1 MREIVVK
8 SCILFLSQEAA
19 LLEIILSICIC
30 TVVWRKENAKPTLQE
45 GVLLSEEPG
54 RANVQFDANTYYS
67 SLPKSTTIQRLRLEI
82 CNLCL

>member
-30 TVVWRKENAKPTLQE
+30 TVVWGKENAKPTLQE
-45 GVLLSEEPG
+45 VIVGQTPHIVPAMEGWLGQKPTDRITRIEEFK
-54 RANVQFDANTYYS
+54 R
-67 SLPKSTTIQRLRLEI
+67 
-82 CNLCL
+82 

>member
-30 TVVWRKENAKPTLQE
+30 TVVCGKENAKPTLQE
-45 GVLLSEEPG
+45 VIRGQTPHIIPEMESWLIQELLGHTPMTDD
-54 RANVQFDANTYYS
+54 FY
-67 SLPKSTTIQRLRLEI
+67 
-82 CNLCL
+82 